1 MNLRKCLT
9 GCCCLCLALLLISS
23 TNAQIKI
30 RRSVDEDIPSDLVPK
45 VKGFERTDLFEYY
58 PPLLPNAAITV
69 QPPPRALLGVAKTAY
84 QKLKNANDQKPGAI
98 SAENLQGASLEWFK
112 AQLGVAKSRSEY
124 IQAATEYLEREGI
137 PVGRLPNE

>member
-9 GCCCLCLALLLISS
+9 CCCCLCLALLLISS

-45 VKGFERTDLFEYY
+45 VKGFERTDLFNDHY
-58 PPLLPNAAITV
+58 LPGQTW
-69 QPPPRALLGVAKTAY
+69 LTVAKTAY
-84 QKLKNANDQKPGAI
+84 QKLKFVNEQKPGII

-112 AQLGVAKSRSEY
+112 AQLSVSKSRSEY

-137 PVGRLPNE
+137 PVGRLPDE